1 MVEVIASMDE
11 EFQEVQIPDDS
22 IDDAIV
28 NVSIPEDI
36 SPVTPNA
43 ESFFVNLHYEEDI
56 RECEEKL
63 QEDLEELIGE

>member
-1 MVEVIASMDE
+1 MVEVIASTDE

-28 NVSIPEDI
+28 NVSIPENI

-43 ESFFVNLHYEEDI
+43 VILCESSL
-56 RECEEKL
+56 
-63 QEDLEELIGE
+63 